1 MSGASYSEEDF
12 DDDIEEDIEI
22 EADTE
27 SDDEGRAEI
36 CFFLFL
42 FCFFRLT
49 VILSR
54 SVAKFRVAW

>member
-12 DDDIEEDIEI
+12 DDDVEEDIEI

-36 CFFLFL
+36 WYH
-42 FCFFRLT
+42 
-49 VILSR
+49 
-54 SVAKFRVAW
+54 SVHLDGN